1 LASFQSPGT
10 TPKFKL
16 SWNKIVSGLTNDW
29 KTAFKHFGGRLSGP
43 AGLEIFKI
51 WNWSHTS
58 CSLMT
63 MPDSSQGASGG
74 TSGRSGSESKLDT
87 DVR

>member
-1 LASFQSPGT
+1 LE
-10 TPKFKL
+10 
-16 SWNKIVSGLTNDW
+16 KII
-29 KTAFKHFGGRLSGP
+29 FKHLDNYLLRY
-43 AGLEIFKI
+43 
-51 WNWSHTS
+51 NT
-58 CSLMT
+58 LMT

>member
-16 SWNKIVSGLTNDW
+16 FLNKIVSGLTYDW
-29 KTAFKHFGGRLSGP
+29 KTAFKNLGGRLSGP

-51 WNWSHTS
+51 
-58 CSLMT
+58 
-63 MPDSSQGASGG
+63 
-74 TSGRSGSESKLDT
+74 
-87 DVR
+87 